1 VPVSV
6 PVSEPPLPCRRND
19 DTSEA
24 EGAADRTLLVLLLDD
39 DDDDECSLGAGGGAV
54 AGSASEVAVGAGAA
68 RSEADAEAEVAN
80 EVARPKSPILTRSEC
95 ASMKI
100 LPGFRSR

>member
-1 VPVSV
+1 
-6 PVSEPPLPCRRND
+6 
-19 DTSEA
+19 
-24 EGAADRTLLVLLLDD
+24 
-39 DDDDECSLGAGGGAV
+39 V
-54 AGSASEVAVGAGAA
+54 AGRASEVAVGADAA